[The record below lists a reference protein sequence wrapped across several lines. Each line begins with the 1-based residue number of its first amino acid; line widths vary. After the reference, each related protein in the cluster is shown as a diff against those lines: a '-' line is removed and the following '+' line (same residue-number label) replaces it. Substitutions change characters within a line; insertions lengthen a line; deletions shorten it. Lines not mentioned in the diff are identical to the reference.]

1 MRRILTVVIA
11 WAAAHTAAAY
21 LFRQQRTRYAGG
33 RKHLLVVQGGAELRP
48 TGDEISD
55 AVVSVLMGGLVLDL
69 RQAQLTRRP
78 ARLDV
83 LSIMGGVEL
92 VVPEDW
98 VVRTDVET
106 TMAGVRDRRAA
117 RMDPERPLDLIVSGR
132 VVMSGLEI
140 ISEMPGRWPRRAA
153 APATS

>member
-21 LFRQQRTRYAGG
+21 LFRQQRKHYAGA
-33 RKHLLVVQGGAELRP
+33 RKHMMVVQGGAELRP
-48 TGDEISD
+48 SGDEISD
-55 AVVSVLMGGLVLDL
+55 AVVSVMMGGLLLDL
-69 RQAQLTRRP
+69 RQAQLTTRP

-98 VVRTDVET
+98 RVRIDVET
-106 TMAGVRDRRAA
+106 TMAGVRDQRTG
-117 RMDPERPLDLIVSGR
+117 RMDAERPPDLIVSGR

-140 ISEMPGRWPRRAA
+140 SSQMPGWNRRPEAL
-153 APATS
+153 PASG